1 MIERQLWHSMIISHV
16 QMSKDIRVQVLQQDN
31 GMHTYQAFVLL
42 ALVPQLP

>member
-16 QMSKDIRVQVLQQDN
+16 QMSKDRVQVLQQDN
-31 GMHTYQAFVLL
+31 GMDTYQAFVLL